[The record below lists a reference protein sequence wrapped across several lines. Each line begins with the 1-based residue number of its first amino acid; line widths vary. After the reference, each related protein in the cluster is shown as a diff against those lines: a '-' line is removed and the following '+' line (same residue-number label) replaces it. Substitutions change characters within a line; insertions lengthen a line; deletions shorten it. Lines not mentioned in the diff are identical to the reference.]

1 MEILQQGMV
10 VMPAVLSSQDG
21 LAQDLLLSIAI
32 LFVGTEFEQQTRLVI
47 TSSRMLD
54 VMLDACLSIHNGL
67 VLEL

>member
-1 MEILQQGMV
+1 MGILQQGMV
-10 VMPAVLSSQDG
+10 VMPAVLLSQDG